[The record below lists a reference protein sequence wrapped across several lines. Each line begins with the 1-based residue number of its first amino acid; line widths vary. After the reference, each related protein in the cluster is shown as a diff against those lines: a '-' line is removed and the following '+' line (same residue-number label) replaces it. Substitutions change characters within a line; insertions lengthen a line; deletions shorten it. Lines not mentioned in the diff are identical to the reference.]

1 VASRLVQPQPG
12 STYES
17 LRAAFRWTVPER
29 LNLARACADDQVA
42 GDLALVS
49 LDDEG
54 RVSRLTF
61 GELSSMS
68 ARIAGGLRA
77 LGVEPRDRVGV
88 VIPQSPETGLVHL
101 AIWRLG
107 AISLPLAA
115 LFGPDALRYRIRDAG
130 AKFVVTTRANAA
142 KVREAAPEVRVL
154 TVEDDLPGLL
164 VSGPVDVA
172 DTSPDDP
179 AFLIYTS
186 GTTGPPKGAL
196 EPHRSV
202 YGHLPG
208 FELLYEFAP
217 QPGDLIW
224 TPADWA
230 WIGALMDVVVPAWFH
245 GIPVVTSSSRFDPQ
259 RAIDMMA
266 EQRVTLAFLPPTA
279 LKMMRAADVSRPDLS
294 LRAIFSGGEPLGA
307 EVLAWAE
314 DRLGTRINEGYGQ
327 TEANL
332 VIGNCSSVWPIR
344 PGSMGRAFPGHDV
357 AVLDDDGQAVVGV
370 EAEICVRSPDP
381 VMMLEYWNAPKATA
395 SKYRDGWLRTGDLAV
410 QDQDGYFWFRSR
422 TDDVITSMGYRI
434 GPGEIEESLM
444 GHPAVA
450 MCAVIGIPDEIR
462 GHVPAAFVVVR
473 EGVVA
478 DDVLVVELQEHVR
491 RRLAAHDVPR
501 KVTFLDELPRTV
513 TGKILRRAL
522 REG

>member
-1 VASRLVQPQPG
+1 MAERVVQGGPG

-17 LRAAFRWTVPER
+17 LRAGFAWRIPER

-42 GDLALVS
+42 DHRALVS
-49 LDDEG
+49 VDDEG
-54 RVSRLTF
+54 RVTELTF
-61 GELSSMS
+61 GQLTSLS
-68 ARIAGGLRA
+68 ARLAGGLRA

-107 AISLPLAA
+107 AISLPLAS
-115 LFGPDALRYRIRDAG
+115 LFGPDALRFRLRDAG
-130 AKFVVTTRANAA
+130 AKVVVTTRANAV
-142 KVREAAPEVRVL
+142 KVRDAAPEIRQVI
-154 TVEDDLPGLL
+154 VEDDFPDLL
-164 VSGPVDVA
+164 SSSAVGVVE
-172 DTSPDDP
+172 TGPDDP

-186 GTTGPPKGAL
+186 GTTGQPKGAL

-245 GIPVVTSSSRFDPQ
+245 GIPVVTSSARFEPQ
-259 RAIDMMA
+259 RAIDLMA
-266 EQRVTLAFLPPTA
+266 EQQVTLAFLPPTA
-279 LKMMRAADVSRPDLS
+279 LKMMRAADVSRSDLR

-307 EVLAWAE
+307 EMLAWAE
-314 DRLGTRINEGYGQ
+314 DRLGARINEGYGQ

-332 VIGNCSSVWPIR
+332 VIGNCGSVWPIR

-357 AVLDDDGQAVVGV
+357 AVLDESGQAVVGV

-381 VMMLEYWNAPKATA
+381 VMMLEYWNAPEATA
-395 SKYRDGWLRTGDLAV
+395 AKYRDGWLRTGDLAV
-410 QDQDGYFWFRSR
+410 QDEDGYFWFRSR

-450 MCAVIGIPDEIR
+450 MCAVIGVPDEIR

-473 EGVVA
+473 DGFVA
-478 DDVLVVELQEHVR
+478 DDELVVELQDHVR

-501 KVTFLDELPRTV
+501 RITFLDELPRTV

-522 REG
+522 RDE